1 MHGLS
6 KRDYHQVD
14 KQSRYLWVWLS
25 KLSERLCWLN
35 CLFTDQ
41 IWHYHRNKLFT
52 SWLIWFLGIRMR
64 QQHNSVTVAP
74 KYICNMAWGNPPP
87 PSISLSFFLLFF
99 NIKSWMHKMYRMFVH
114 IKWWCCTD
122 KKKLVTQVYHICH
135 VARSEEDTV
144 LTFMWYGPC
153 SLRSKQ
159 VTINTRG
166 YRYSKTGQAKWIKRR
181 EFMNHKH

>member
-1 MHGLS
+1 
-6 KRDYHQVD
+6 
-14 KQSRYLWVWLS
+14 
-25 KLSERLCWLN
+25 
-35 CLFTDQ
+35 
-41 IWHYHRNKLFT
+41 
-52 SWLIWFLGIRMR
+52 MR

-74 KYICNMAWGNPPP
+74 KYICNMAWGKKPPP
-87 PSISLSFFLLFF
+87 PPCISLSLFLLFF

-166 YRYSKTGQAKWIKRR
+166 YRYSKTGQAKWIKRIYEPQALMHLSPHFLASFTMYSWLANY
-181 EFMNHKH
+181 EFNLKADPT